1 MNEKLQLQFNDHV
14 FRAEQDLYK
23 SEGIEVPNIGY
34 GDNKPCLELIEGK
47 LGIFA
52 LLSEESRFPRSSDD
66 SFLKK
71 IINQHGK
78 HAYFGRNMR
87 SQVSFKVKHY
97 AGEVEYNVTG
107 FLEKTRGFSSYL
119 FISPFFF

>member
-1 MNEKLQLQFNDHV
+1 M
-14 FRAEQDLYK
+14 
-23 SEGIEVPNIGY
+23 
-34 GDNKPCLELIEGK
+34 ELIEGK

-52 LLSEESRFPRSSDD
+52 LLSEESRFPKASDD

-97 AGEVEYNVTG
+97 AGDVEYNVTG
-107 FLEKTRGFSSYL
+107 FLEKNRGF
-119 FISPFFF
+119 FFFFFFFKLILIH